1 MNFWIRIS
9 DIDRRWI
16 YLLMAIAIILPF
28 FVNITIPI
36 RISPPT
42 QDLYTYIDTLS
53 PDSGPI
59 LISFDYDPSTQGEL
73 TPMAIALLRHAFS
86 KNLHVITM
94 SLYPT
99 GIGIAENITSDI
111 AKEYNKIEGRDYVV
125 MPYAPGYSA
134 VILSIGEDIKNTFAT
149 DYYGN
154 RTDTLSCLRGVKNF
168 EQIPISISISGS
180 STPYAWITYG
190 YTKYGEKIGV
200 GTTAVSAT
208 SYYPYLRTKQVA
220 GMLGGLKG
228 AAEYETLIRKFYH
241 TKGRSMATIGMN
253 SQSMAHIIMIIL
265 IILGNISYFAIRKQ
279 NKRSA

>member
-9 DIDRRWI
+9 SLDRRWV
-16 YLLMAIAIILPF
+16 YLLMALAVIIPF

-36 RISPPT
+36 KISPPS
-42 QDLYTYIDTLS
+42 QNLYTFIDTLK

-73 TPMAIALLRHAFS
+73 TPMAIAILRHAFS
-86 KNLHVITM
+86 KNIKVITM

-99 GIGIAENITSDI
+99 GIGIAENITSTV
-111 AKEYNKIEGRDYVV
+111 AKEFHKVEGKDYAV

-134 VILSIGEDIKNTFAT
+134 VILSIGESIKNTFAT

-154 RTDTLSCLRGVKNF
+154 RTDTMPIFKNVKNF

-208 SYYPYLRTKQVA
+208 SYYPYLRTKQVV

-228 AAEYETLIRKFYH
+228 AAEYETLVRKFYH
-241 TKGRSMATIGMN
+241 VKGRAMATIGMN
-253 SQSMAHIIMIIL
+253 SQSMGHILMIIL